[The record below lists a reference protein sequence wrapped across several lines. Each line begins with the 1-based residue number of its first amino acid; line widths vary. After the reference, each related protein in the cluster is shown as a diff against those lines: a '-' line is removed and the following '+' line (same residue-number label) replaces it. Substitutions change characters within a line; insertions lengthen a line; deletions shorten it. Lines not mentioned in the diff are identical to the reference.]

1 MAKKIIFHEEARK
14 KLQSGV
20 ESVTDAVQA
29 TIGPRGRNVV
39 LDKGFGSPTI
49 TNDGVTIADEIE
61 LKDTFENMGAE
72 IVKEVA
78 DKTNT
83 EAGDGTT
90 TSVVLAESIIEEGL
104 KRTTMGANAMNIR
117 EGVED
122 AAQDAIS
129 EIEDESKQVR
139 GDDIEH
145 IASVAAESEEL
156 GEIIAET
163 IDTVGKDGVVTV
175 EESQFM
181 GLESEVV
188 EGLEFDSG
196 YVSPH
201 MVTDQDR
208 MEAEYDDPAILVT
221 DQTISQVDDILPLLE
236 KLANSGTKE
245 LVIIADDVEG
255 QALATFIVNKLRGG
269 FNVLAVEAPG
279 FGDRKKDQLE
289 DIATVVGAE
298 VISEDVGMQL
308 DSVELSH
315 LGSADRVI
323 ATKDSTTIVGGDG
336 TKKAIEKRVER
347 LKRQLE
353 NEDSSFTRDN
363 IEERIAKLTGGVAVI
378 RVGAATESEMEYLK
392 LKIEDAVN
400 ATKAAIEEGVLP
412 GGGTALVR
420 IAETLRD
427 NAGDLSGHPDYQT
440 GYNILVRALDAPLKQ
455 IAENAGEEEGAAILH
470 EIRAHKKKGY
480 DAEAA
485 EVVSDM
491 MDAGIMDPAKVTKR
505 AVENAASAAG
515 ILLTTEV
522 AVADEETDDDDGG
535 GGAPAG
541 GGGMPAGGGMPGGM
555 GGMM

>member
-1 MAKKIIFHEEARK
+1 
-14 KLQSGV
+14 
-20 ESVTDAVQA
+20 
-29 TIGPRGRNVV
+29 
-39 LDKGFGSPTI
+39 
-49 TNDGVTIADEIE
+49 
-61 LKDTFENMGAE
+61 MGAE

-427 NAGDLSGHPDYQT
+427 NADDLSGHPDYQT

-480 DAEAA
+480 DAEAG

-505 AVENAASAAG
+505 AVENAAS
-515 ILLTTEV
+515 
-522 AVADEETDDDDGG
+522 
-535 GGAPAG
+535 
-541 GGGMPAGGGMPGGM
+541 
-555 GGMM
+555 